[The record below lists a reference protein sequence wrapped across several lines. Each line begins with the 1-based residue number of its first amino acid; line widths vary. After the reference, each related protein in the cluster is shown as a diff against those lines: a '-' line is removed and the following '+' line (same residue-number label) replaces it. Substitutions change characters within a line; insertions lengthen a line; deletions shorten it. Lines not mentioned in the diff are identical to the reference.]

1 MAART
6 TNGQM
11 EADRCDSVTQSE
23 EGRLAGD
30 EATLATVDSHYGAL
44 RHLFELCREHGIDRA
59 VPDAFDRL
67 FQAAVEAGHGQDD
80 FASLIQVMRHR
91 VPSLSSGQGMT
102 QEK

>member
-1 MAART
+1 MRRRSQRSIHT
-6 TNGQM
+6 T
-11 EADRCDSVTQSE
+11 ERFD
-23 EGRLAGD
+23 
-30 EATLATVDSHYGAL
+30 
-44 RHLFELCREHGIDRA
+44 I
-59 VPDAFDRL
+59 AFDRL